1 MTEPTDVVER
11 EPILPQPQ
19 EGQEP
24 KAHEAE
30 RKPTFRGNGL
40 DMTALGALASGALV
54 LLSCL
59 SCGQAA
65 YCLPVL
71 PFLLGLIGLIGAKDS
86 VDPKRTR
93 LWSWLGIGSGAA
105 TLILAVFAVA
115 AYMSFILFL
124 ILVSDAG

>member
-1 MTEPTDVVER
+1 
-11 EPILPQPQ
+11 
-19 EGQEP
+19 
-24 KAHEAE
+24 
-30 RKPTFRGNGL
+30 
-40 DMTALGALASGALV
+40 MTALGALASGALV

-86 VDPKRTR
+86 VNPKRTR

-105 TLILAVFAVA
+105 TLILAVLAVA
-115 AYMSFILFL
+115 AYMSFA
-124 ILVSDAG
+124 SCS